1 MRRPLRSRSRMFI
14 ADYWRLDYGEGIG
27 LQLFFTTIRLYAAS
41 SRLFRQILIIV
52 GRKTSLI
59 SSPT

>member
-1 MRRPLRSRSRMFI
+1 MFI